1 MSLSRLALRLAA
13 IEALCPSLSAI
24 EGPWPTIAGNRVYDS
39 RMDLIE
45 GDQATLAEIEGNP
58 IAIVYTERDETQ
70 PYGEIKYPAQERIC
84 HLTVELLI
92 AATGMVEVDNA
103 DGTKTTVGSISA
115 PITDRQHEA
124 LLDLLEGQVIQLLG
138 RRVGEEMPSSAALYN
153 KVAMECRHIAS
164 VPQRDADR
172 AIRYAARTLTL
183 TLKIKADSWPQ
194 NLNAGQSAPSG
205 LGLLPDLLQMVANGL
220 DPSSTG
226 YALCQSMVGLMGVP
240 VERTQLTD
248 IRAFLGVTP
257 HAVPTQS
264 DGSDSDI
271 QADIPE
277 GT

>member
-13 IEALCPSLSAI
+13 IEALCPSLLVA

-70 PYGEIKYPAQERIC
+70 PYGEIHYPAQERIC

-92 AATGMVEVDNA
+92 AATGTVEVENA
-103 DGTKTTVGSISA
+103 DGSKTTVGSISA

-124 LLDLLEGQVIQLLG
+124 LLDVLEGQVVQLLG
-138 RRVGEEMPSSAALYN
+138 RRVGEEMPNSAALYN
-153 KVAMECRHIAS
+153 KVAMEVRHIGS

-183 TLKIKADSWPQ
+183 TIKMKADSWPQ
-194 NLNAGQSAPSG
+194 NVMPGQPIPTGLN
-205 LGLLPDLLQMVANGL
+205 LLPEPLKTVAKEL
-220 DPSSTG
+220 ASTSTG
-226 YALCQSMVGLMGVP
+226 YALCQSIVGLMTAP
-240 VERTQLTD
+240 VTRTLPD
-248 IRAFLGVTP
+248 FRAFLAVAP
-257 HAVPTQS
+257 HAAPTNP

-277 GT
+277 GS